1 MGQNSTE
8 VAYQFG
14 QFGSMLVDGTV
25 AFYPPRGLS
34 IVAITSLDSATCFAA
49 SLGLVSELNTDNPA
63 DISVSNYITTE
74 AAGGHVDG
82 EITDADPH
90 NDDGGGG
97 NIIGTG
103 GVTGVITTA
112 ADMLAAGVKVGM
124 YVHTTGTMLPYS
136 LTNPFIVKA
145 VDATTFTVTNKDV
158 SNLHS
163 TPASAPSVVC
173 SAAKADGAD
182 EPCYFYSDF
191 GQGVGGVEMDASNVI
206 PSGLT
211 IFGRWTSMTL
221 SAGTVIA
228 YFGK

>member
-1 MGQNSTE
+1 MGINSTS
-8 VAYQFG
+8 VAYGYG
-14 QFGSMLVDGTV
+14 QMGSAITDSTSASL
-25 AFYPPRGLS
+25 YPPRGMV
-34 IVAITSLDSATCFAA
+34 IVAITSLNDSTAFDAV
-49 SLGLVSELNTDNPA
+49 SGLVSELNTDNPGN
-63 DISVSNYITTE
+63 ISVSNYITTE
-74 AAGGHVDG
+74 GAGGHVDG

-90 NDDGGGG
+90 NG
-97 NIIGTG
+97 NNGTGTG

-163 TPASAPSVVC
+163 TPASSPSVVC
-173 SAAKADGAD
+173 GAAKADGAS